1 MKNNKEN
8 IDWNL
13 AGKIVSGEAS
23 DYEHEKFN
31 SWLNQDN
38 NNDIWNQIQIGLDQ
52 TDYILTKEKVNIDNA
67 WIKVKSQTISKKRRI
82 KLNYTY
88 SAIAA
93 SVLIIIGIFFI
104 FPLFNNSSNLISYQ
118 TNDSIQQLILKD
130 GSTVD
135 INRNSTISYP
145 ETFSSSERNISLKGE
160 AFFDVTKDKSHPFI
174 ITTNAIKIKVL
185 GTSFNVKENINS
197 LFSEVTVKSG
207 VVEVSCLE
215 NPANKVLLNI
225 GEKATYNSETNQ
237 LIKEINSNK
246 NYLSWKTREITFKND
261 NLNNAIELL
270 ESVYNIDIN
279 NDETI
284 GPETLI
290 TATFEQNSIDF
301 ILNTINK
308 TYNLN
313 LNYNTKE

>member
-23 DYEHEKFN
+23 DHEHEKFN

-38 NNDIWNQIQIGLDQ
+38 NNDIWNQVQIGLDQ

-67 WIKVKSQTISKKRRI
+67 WTKVKLQTISKKRRI
-82 KLNYTY
+82 KLDYTY

-93 SVLIIIGIFFI
+93 SLLIIIGIFFI

-145 ETFSSSERNISLKGE
+145 ETFSSSERNIRLKGE

-215 NPANKVLLNI
+215 NPENKVLLNI
-225 GEKATYNSETNQ
+225 GEKATYNSNTNQ

-246 NYLSWKTREITFKND
+246 NYLSWKTKEITFKND

-270 ESVYNIDIN
+270 ESIYNIDIN

-313 LNYNTKE
+313 LNYTTKE